1 MEICESRLPAAPSG
15 QQQKQLVKKDKSP
28 NMKEFM
34 GQQAFGPENETVS
47 IPSAVGEQHQCED
60 ESQRSQDPA
69 EVQEEQWTEI
79 VREDIAALTAQEP
92 RMSDF
97 EVYALTLPV
106 EALSQMDAR
115 TLANTIIWLRGLR
128 NAEHQVTGQNI
139 ERPSVPYEN
148 LQDMQNTL
156 QRHVLHIQ
164 NLNGSLLVKDSEWLA
179 RETELNNELNRL
191 QDEWSHERA
200 QHTQYKEQVFHEKQK
215 REEKH
220 RAEYNQIVD
229 MYKDAQTKL
238 SRAEKESRQIRNVLL
253 NTQKADCH
261 RLDES
266 YFREGLQDLRWSIRN
281 WSRSQDLPLSCESS
295 NIALEAY
302 RKLKGLGPGA
312 PRSAAKPMYHFLSAI
327 TAKYA
332 EYTASAE
339 MFPWLLQAYVWN
351 VLWSCV
357 VDKDLWAGSL
367 HVMKGEEPD
376 MSSVLVARSYGSLNE
391 YFKPARDSPSEEHD
405 EFHEWRSITSRMLC
419 KNSTSEVLARAVDQ
433 VRSQVLS
440 PFLDQFPDD
449 ALDFDILE
457 LDTIIEKVIELSA
470 AMARQ
475 RCFFRLN
482 FVEQKEEPE
491 ARFAPDRMCAVGD
504 LSEIDERRERRYA
517 VLTVS
522 PGLLKVGTS
531 EGTRFD
537 VVSLVERPEVLT
549 RVHSFSRHS

>member
-1 MEICESRLPAAPSG
+1 MESCESRLPGAPSD
-15 QQQKQLVKKDKSP
+15 QQQKRLAKKDKSP

-34 GQQAFGPENETVS
+34 GQQILSPENETVS
-47 IPSAVGEQHQCED
+47 KPSAVEEQHQCED
-60 ESQRSQDPA
+60 ESQQSQDPDGI
-69 EVQEEQWTEI
+69 QEQWTEI
-79 VREDIAALTAQEP
+79 VREDIAALTAQDP

-128 NAEHQVTGQNI
+128 NAEHKVIDQKI
-139 ERPSVPYEN
+139 KKPSVPHEK

-191 QDEWSHERA
+191 QNERTHERA
-200 QHTQYKEQVFHEKQK
+200 QHQQYKEQEFYQNQK

-220 RAEYNQIVD
+220 LAAYNQIMD
-229 MYKDAQTKL
+229 MYKDAETKRI
-238 SRAEKESRQIRNVLL
+238 RAEKESRQIRNVLL
-253 NTQKADCH
+253 NTQKADSH
-261 RLDES
+261 KLDEA
-266 YFREGLQDLRWSIRN
+266 YFREGIQDLRWSIRN
-281 WSRSQDLPLSCESS
+281 WSRSQDLPLSSESS

-302 RKLKGLGPGA
+302 RKLRGFGQGA

-339 MFPWLLQAYVWN
+339 MFPWLLEAYVWN
-351 VLWSCV
+351 VLESCV
-357 VDKDLWAGSL
+357 VGQDLWAGSM
-367 HVMKGEEPD
+367 HVMEGEKPN
-376 MSSVLVARSYGSLNE
+376 MASVLVARSYGRLKDHL
-391 YFKPARDSPSEEHD
+391 KPARDSPSEEHE

-419 KNSTSEVLARAVDQ
+419 KNSTSEVLARAVEQ

-440 PFLDQFPDD
+440 PFLDQFPDN
-449 ALDFDILE
+449 ALDFDIDE
-457 LDTIIEKVIELSA
+457 LDTIIEKAIELSA

-475 RCFFRLN
+475 RCFFRFN
-482 FVEQKEEPE
+482 FVEQKKESE
-491 ARFAPDRMCAVGD
+491 ARFAPERMCAVGD
-504 LSEIDERRERRYA
+504 LNEIDERRERRYA

-537 VVSLVERPEVLT
+537 AISLVERPEVLT